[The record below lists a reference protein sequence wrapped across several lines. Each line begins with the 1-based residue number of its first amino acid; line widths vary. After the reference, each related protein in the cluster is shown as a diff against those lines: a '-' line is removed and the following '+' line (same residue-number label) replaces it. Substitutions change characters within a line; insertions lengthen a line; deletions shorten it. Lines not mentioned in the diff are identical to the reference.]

1 MYIVTWWYSS
11 EHAQLTSHNAWITNI
26 ATGTM
31 AMTIG
36 IHLYSN
42 SNCNSGPLRPFPHE
56 CKNAPLFR
64 ERCDLYKS
72 SSYNHHTGN
81 IKVQRRPLSLDG
93 GKRIMIRLDLLSAM
107 RSDAKCEL
115 ESRCFNG
122 LLENGVTAG

>member
-36 IHLYSN
+36 IHLYSKTVVPYVRSPMN
-42 SNCNSGPLRPFPHE
+42 VRMRRFSVRGVICTM
-56 CKNAPLFR
+56 
-64 ERCDLYKS
+64 YKS

-115 ESRCFNG
+115 ESRCVNG